1 MGYSLWGP
9 KQSDTIEQ
17 LHFHLNSG
25 TGYSSSSHTL
35 GGIPSLYSGIVL
47 EVSLMVAVPVSPETI
62 CIIWLCVQIFQ
73 MSRSQVFFFTHRPFL
88 SVTSKVGVGKRHY
101 FQKFLPPRLLPLPS
115 TRNLDEVTC
124 LSL

>member
-1 MGYSLWGP
+1 
-9 KQSDTIEQ
+9 
-17 LHFHLNSG
+17 
-25 TGYSSSSHTL
+25 
-35 GGIPSLYSGIVL
+35 
-47 EVSLMVAVPVSPETI
+47 MVAVPVSPETI